1 MQTPAK
7 PRPRTQGSPFDLQ
20 HPAPSVVRTPSPR
33 SRFLFSPQLSASGVP
48 GNAATFSRRRHT
60 HARVQSLHPHTDTQ
74 KHTHT
79 HQPAFR
85 VRPPKGHEYSLL
97 TSVGDCEAVGY
108 LQIVDV
114 GCQSELRSGKL
125 NHPYAKCTVFL
136 IGAPGKQP
144 PCKEQTPSKEDSVS
158 GRGEESSPLAGDC
171 PGVPGSR

>member
-1 MQTPAK
+1 MQPLSPDAVT
-7 PRPRTQGSPFDLQ
+7 RTRVCS
-20 HPAPSVVRTPSPR
+20 HYTRT
-33 SRFLFSPQLSASGVP
+33 L
-48 GNAATFSRRRHT
+48 TRRN
-60 HARVQSLHPHTDTQ
+60 
-74 KHTHT
+74 THT

-125 NHPYAKCTVFL
+125 NHPYTKFL

-158 GRGEESSPLAGDC
+158 AREEERSPLAGDC